1 VSTMARAPG
10 PAAGPPAARRWLTRL
25 RDRWCDW
32 RNARVADPAFQARA
46 AAFALT
52 RPVVRR
58 QAGELFDL
66 MAGFVYSQVL
76 LACVR
81 LKLFDR
87 LAAGPRPLAEL
98 ARDTGLTPA
107 MAERLCAAAA
117 ALELLDARGE
127 AYALGRLGAPL
138 VGNEALAAMIEHHAT
153 LYADLADPVALLRGP
168 GRSAMAGYWPYAALD
183 AAEPVASL
191 PPERVAE
198 YSRLMSASQ
207 PLVAREVLAA
217 YDFGRHR
224 CLLDVGGGE
233 GRFLAAVAR
242 QAPSLPLM
250 LFDLPAVADRAQAAL
265 AAAGLAGR
273 TQVHGGDFFNDE
285 LPQGADVVSLIRV
298 AFDHP
303 DERVL
308 RLLRNVRRALP
319 DDGCV
324 LLAEPMAG
332 VAGAEAMGD
341 AYFGFYLLAMGH
353 GRPRSADQLSALLVA
368 AGFVDVRPLRLNLP
382 LQTGLLVARCRP
394 A

>member
-1 VSTMARAPG
+1 MG
-10 PAAGPPAARRWLTRL
+10 GWRRWRTALHH
-25 RDRWCDW
+25 RWCDW
-32 RNARVADPAFQARA
+32 RNRRVADPDFQARA
-46 AAFALT
+46 AAFPLS
-52 RPVVRR
+52 RPIVRR

-81 LKLFDR
+81 LRLFDR
-87 LAAGPRPLAEL
+87 LAQGPVPLSEL
-98 ARDTGLTPA
+98 AAATGLSAA

-117 ALELLDARGE
+117 ALELMDARGD
-127 AYALGRLGAPL
+127 AGYALGRLGAPL
-138 VGNEALAAMIEHHAT
+138 VGNEALASMIEHHAT

-168 GRSAMAGYWPYAALD
+168 GRSAMAGYWPYAAVD
-183 AAEPVASL
+183 AAEPVAAL

-217 YDFGRHR
+217 YHFGAHR

-242 QAPSLPLM
+242 QSATLPLM
-250 LFDLPAVADRAQAAL
+250 LFDLPAVADRAQARL
-265 AAAGLAGR
+265 AAAGLSGR
-273 TQVHGGDFFNDE
+273 VQVHGGDFFRDE
-285 LPQGADVVSLIRV
+285 LPPGADIVSLIRV

-308 RLLRNVRRALP
+308 RLLRAVRRALP
-319 DDGCV
+319 DNGTV

-353 GRPRSADQLSALLVA
+353 GRPRTAAQLSALLQA
-368 AGFVDVRPLRLNLP
+368 AGFGEVRQLRLNLP